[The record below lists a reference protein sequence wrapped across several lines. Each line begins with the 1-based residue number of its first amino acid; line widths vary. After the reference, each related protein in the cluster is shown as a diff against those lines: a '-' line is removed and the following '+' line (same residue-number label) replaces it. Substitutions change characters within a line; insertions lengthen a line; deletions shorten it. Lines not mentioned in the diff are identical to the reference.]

1 MELDFHTPATYR
13 IQIKGYL
20 ADRWSDRLAGMDLT
34 RSDPAGVGTV
44 TTLCGWLVDQGA
56 LIGVLNALYSLHL
69 PVLSVECLA
78 VGPASGQPVA
88 EG

>member
-1 MELDFHTPATYR
+1 VKLDFHAPATYR
-13 IQIKGYL
+13 IQVRGYL
-20 ADRWSDRLAGMDLT
+20 ADSWSDRLAGMGIART
-34 RSDPAGVGTV
+34 DPQSENPV

-69 PVLSVECLA
+69 PLLSVECLA
-78 VGPASGQPVA
+78 AEPASGQPVA